1 MTVRHIAG
9 VRMDF
14 FQIIRSL
21 ENLLYEAMTWLI
33 FYPRTL
39 WRTVVR
45 PNAIMAYTVE
55 ELRDTTED
63 RFADLLSPP
72 LFLMLSLLI
81 AHGVEKVIGVG
92 ADETAELLGSTGR
105 MIVGSEQNLLLFR
118 SFLFALFP
126 LVAAVGLIR
135 RKGGVLDRNS
145 LKGPFYQQCYFG
157 GTFGLAVSTA
167 GALSRHPLELV
178 RTAGLL
184 LSVVGIVW
192 YLWVQSRWIE
202 RELAM
207 GWVRSA
213 GLALWFFV
221 LAAASGTAIGVVIL
235 RS

>member
-1 MTVRHIAG
+1 
-9 VRMDF
+9 MDF

-21 ENLLYEAMTWLI
+21 ENLLYEVMTWLI

-39 WRTVVR
+39 WRTIVR
-45 PNAIMAYTVE
+45 PKGIMVYTVE
-55 ELRDTTED
+55 ELRDTTDD

-81 AHGVEKVIGVG
+81 AHGAEKVLGVG
-92 ADETAELLGSTGR
+92 TDEATEVLGTTGR
-105 MIVGSEQNLLLFR
+105 MIIASDQNLLLFR

-135 RKGGVLDRNS
+135 RKPGALNRNS

-167 GALSRHPLELV
+167 SALVRHPLEPV
-178 RTAGLL
+178 RAAGLILSTAGIL
-184 LSVVGIVW
+184 W
-192 YLWVQSRWIE
+192 YLWVQTRWIE
-202 RELAM
+202 RELGI
-207 GWVRSA
+207 GWVRST
-213 GLALWFFV
+213 GLALWFFAI
-221 LAAASGTAIGVVIL
+221 AAASGGLIGTLIL

>member
-1 MTVRHIAG
+1 
-9 VRMDF
+9 MDF

-21 ENLLYEAMTWLI
+21 ENLLYEVMTWLI

-39 WRTVVR
+39 WRTIVR
-45 PNAIMAYTVE
+45 PRAIMAYTVE
-55 ELRDTTED
+55 ELQDTSDD

-81 AHGVEKVIGVG
+81 AHAVEKVLGVG
-92 ADETAELLGSTGR
+92 ADEAGEVLGATGR
-105 MIVGSEQNLLLFR
+105 MIITSDQNLLLFR
-118 SFLFALFP
+118 SFVFALFP

-135 RKGGVLDRNS
+135 RKSGVLDRNS

-167 GALSRHPLELV
+167 GALVRHPFEPMRVAGLILS
-178 RTAGLL
+178 TAGVL
-184 LSVVGIVW
+184 W
-192 YLWVQSRWIE
+192 YLWVQTRWIE

-213 GLALWFFV
+213 GLSMWFFA
-221 LAAASGTAIGVVIL
+221 LAAASGSAIGVLIL

>member
-1 MTVRHIAG
+1 
-9 VRMDF
+9 MDF

-21 ENLLYEAMTWLI
+21 ENLLYEVMTWLI

-39 WRTVVR
+39 WRTLVR
-45 PNAIMAYTVE
+45 PTAIMAYTAK
-55 ELRDTTED
+55 ELGDTTDD
-63 RFADLLSPP
+63 RFSDLLSPP

-81 AHGVEKVIGVG
+81 AHGVEKTLGVG
-92 ADETAELLGSTGR
+92 ALAAGEVVGETGR
-105 MIVGSEQNLLLFR
+105 FILASGQNLLLFR

-135 RKGGVLDRNS
+135 RNGGVLDRNS

-167 GALSRHPLELV
+167 GAVLRHPAELM
-178 RTAGLL
+178 RATGLIL
-184 LSVVGIVW
+184 LTIGILW
-192 YLWVQSRWIE
+192 YLWVQTRWIE
-202 RELAM
+202 RELAL

-213 GLALWFFV
+213 GLSLRFFGV
-221 LAAASGTAIGVVIL
+221 AAGSGILLGVAIL